1 MGLRPGHSA
10 VGSASALGAE
20 GREFES
26 RCPDHFFR
34 FPPLRLSVEAVFVL
48 TQMPL
53 NTKVLQISIPNAVP
67 PENFTFSPFRTPSG
81 TIFGQFSEGE
91 KSAAFGLSKIS
102 VDTRHKSLTNNFPDK
117 RSWSSSYSH
126 YLVGGIQSSIFL
138 IFQQRIFQPCR
149 LPGC

>member
-34 FPPLRLSVEAVFVL
+34 FQPLRLSVEAVFIL
-48 TQMPL
+48 TQITL
-53 NTKVLQISIPNAVP
+53 HTKVLQILLLNAVP

-91 KSAAFGLSKIS
+91 KSAAFGLSKLLLF
-102 VDTRHKSLTNNFPDK
+102 SLYKVLMEYFIDQ

-126 YLVGGIQSSIFL
+126 YLL
-138 IFQQRIFQPCR
+138 QRKSNPLSF
-149 LPGC
+149 

>member
-34 FPPLRLSVEAVFVL
+34 FHPLRLLVEAVFVL

-67 PENFTFSPFRTPSG
+67 PENFTFPPFRTPSG
-81 TIFGQFSEGE
+81 AIFGQFSEGE
-91 KSAAFGLSKIS
+91 KSAAFCLLKLL
-102 VDTRHKSLTNNFPDK
+102 VNTRHKALTNNFPDK
-117 RSWSSSYSH
+117 RSRSSSYSH
-126 YLVGGIQSSIFL
+126 YL
-138 IFQQRIFQPCR
+138 
-149 LPGC
+149 LPPKSNPLSF